1 MSKIIDESILVFSLK
16 ILSGSFLHF
25 VGITVFIVGYMR
37 NVKSHFF
44 CKTGHSGDSLT
55 TGMSR
60 ELTAMP
66 NCPFLSCSAP
76 TIVTL
81 QLPTYFTCMV
91 FWQVASRI
99 LHTSHVWHFGES
111 LVTTHLNWSSPNC
124 FSSTK
129 IPPH

>member
-1 MSKIIDESILVFSLK
+1 MSKIVDESILVFSLK
-16 ILSGSFLHF
+16 ILSRSSLHF
-25 VGITVFIVGYMR
+25 VGIRVFIVGYMR

-44 CKTGHSGDSLT
+44 CKTGHSGNSLM
-55 TGMSR
+55 TGMSC

-66 NCPFLSCSAP
+66 NCPFLSCSVP

-81 QLPTYFTCMV
+81 QIPTYFTCVV

-111 LVTTHLNWSSPNC
+111 LVATHLNWSSPNY
-124 FSSTK
+124 FPTTK
-129 IPPH
+129 IPLH